1 MRWSIVLA
9 LFGAVA
15 CSGTDTGDD
24 DDNTQPGDDDDDDTL
39 DTVDTSTTGG
49 GTEFWE
55 PVAVGFEFD
64 GVVLADGTLTGY
76 TGVDSAGNPAEFAPI
91 MVVTFASSDFFSATT
106 AEEQEA
112 QSCVGLALFQPEPSV
127 TSIPNDDDV
136 ALHWSY
142 DTALAL
148 ETDPDLTDCD
158 EKLDPAVW
166 GEDASDLLNAFSG
179 AHFGYGWGPMTDY
192 LLDSWG
198 TQTLDD
204 DEIRNAMMASYV
216 AINDKDGNWIASD
229 WTTGILF
236 EWDEATGELVTVESP
251 DDPTV
256 SLLVPIDVSNVP
268 AGVPIPQGYVRSF
281 AYWYQDFPLLDLD
294 NLKDGAP

>member
-1 MRWSIVLA
+1 LWLTVLA
-9 LFGAVA
+9 WACTGSDAVDDDKP
-15 CSGTDTGDD
+15 SDGNNDGDD
-24 DDNTQPGDDDDDDTL
+24 DDGTTE
-39 DTVDTSTTGG
+39 DTVDTATTGRE
-49 GTEFWE
+49 EFWE

-64 GVVLADGTLTGY
+64 GVVLTNGSLTGY
-76 TGVDSAGNPAEFAPI
+76 TGVDSSGDPAQFAPI
-91 MVVTFASSDFFSATT
+91 MIVTFASLDFFSATT
-106 AEEQEA
+106 AEQQAA
-112 QSCVGLALFQPEPSV
+112 QSCVALALFEPEPAL

-179 AHFGYGWGPMTDY
+179 AHLGYGWGPMTDY
-192 LLDSWG
+192 LLEYWG

-204 DEIRNAMMASYV
+204 DDIANAMMASSI
-216 AINDKDGNWIASD
+216 AINDKDGNWVASD

-236 EWDEATGELVTVESP
+236 EWDEATGELVTVESE

-256 SLLVPIDVSNVP
+256 SLLVPVDVSATP